1 MRSAF
6 TMAEMALPEKA
17 IDRPTI
23 TVRPHR
29 PWRAALLWITVSVV
43 GAVVAALIGWQI
55 RSHGSASTNQGLAYA
70 ATVVSAV
77 IAGGSQWFVLQR
89 YRLDVFWWVPATVVA
104 GLINEIIV
112 FPSVLSHFIP
122 APNSS
127 VASEIAILGGALAL
141 AAGGL
146 VVGLAQSLAMRPST
160 GDIAWAWIPA
170 TIVGG
175 ALAGGLTT
183 TLASDFFGFPYFV
196 TLGALTAIGAVLT
209 AASQVAVVIRVLR

>member
-1 MRSAF
+1 
-6 TMAEMALPEKA
+6 MAEMALPEKA
-17 IDRPTI
+17 IDRAAI

-29 PWRAALLWITVSVV
+29 PWRAALLWITVSAV
-43 GAVVAALIGWQI
+43 GGVVAALIGWQI
-55 RSHGSASTNQGLAYA
+55 RTHGSASTGQGFAYA

-89 YRLDVFWWVPATVVA
+89 YRLDVFWWVPATVLA
-104 GLINEIIV
+104 SLINEIV
-112 FPSVLSHFIP
+112 VLPSVLSHFIP

-127 VASEIAILGGALAL
+127 VASEVAILGGALAL

-146 VVGLAQSLAMRPST
+146 VVGLAQSLALRPSS
-160 GDIAWAWIPA
+160 GDIAWAWVPA

-183 TLASDFFGFPYFV
+183 TLASDFFGLPYFV
-196 TLGALTAIGAVLT
+196 TLSALTAIGAVLT